1 MSTESILIDCVFFL
15 AATLTFVPLFR
26 LAGLGSTLG
35 YLTAGL
41 ALGPDLL
48 GIIDNSNFIF
58 KLGDFGIIL
67 LLFVIGL
74 ELSPRRLSQLK
85 SRIFID
91 GSLQFLFTTALLT
104 LTFTYFGYG
113 LSQSFILAAAFSL
126 SSTAFVL
133 FYLKDTKQLTL
144 SYGQSSFGILL
155 FQDLIIIPLL
165 ILIPFM
171 QTGTTHFTQID
182 TFKILGT
189 VTGLATIIAF
199 GHFALKP
206 LVSFIHKKCDHEIFS
221 ATCLLIALGTSLLV
235 TKLGLSMALGAF
247 MAGIFLSNFE
257 FKKEVENVIQP
268 FKGMLLGTFFMSFG
282 LQFKIAF
289 IQENFFE
296 IALMTITILCTKS
309 IILMIIGKFKLKETA
324 KGAKLALIMSQ
335 GGEFGFVVI
344 ATAMTHGILS
354 SDLSKLAT
362 TSILF
367 TLFLAPVL
375 SKLSEFIGQNEK
387 HLEKNQETSSDNI
400 LTMPTATKEN
410 TTQKEAS

>member
-1 MSTESILIDCVFFL
+1 MSTESILIDCVYFL

-91 GSLQFLFTTALLT
+91 GSLQFIFTTALV
-104 LTFTYFGYG
+104 TFILLQLNYNF
-113 LSQSFILAAAFSL
+113 SESFILAAAFSL

-133 FYLKDTKQLTL
+133 FYLKDSKQLTL

-171 QTGTTHFTQID
+171 ETGATQVTQID
-182 TFKILGT
+182 LTSVLGT
-189 VTGLATIIAF
+189 FAGLAIIIAF

-206 LVSFIHKKCDHEIFS
+206 LVSMIHKKNDHEVFS
-221 ATCLLIALGTSLLV
+221 AACLLIVLGTSLLI

-257 FKKEVENVIQP
+257 FKKEVENVILP

-282 LQFKIAF
+282 LQFKISF
-289 IQENFFE
+289 IQENIVQ
-296 IALMTITILCTKS
+296 IAVMTS
-309 IILMIIGKFKLKETA
+309 IILIAKSIVLTVVGKFRLKDMK

-344 ATAMTHGILS
+344 ASAMSHGILTS
-354 SDLSKLAT
+354 ELSKLAT

-367 TLFLAPVL
+367 TLFLAPIL
-375 SKLSEFIGQNEK
+375 SKVSEFIGQQ
-387 HLEKNQETSSDNI
+387 EKNQEAVPDNLFVI
-400 LTMPTATKEN
+400 PRAPQEPISIE
-410 TTQKEAS
+410 EAS

>member
-1 MSTESILIDCVFFL
+1 MSTESILIDCVYFL
-15 AATLTFVPLFR
+15 AATLTFVPLFKY
-26 LAGLGSTLG
+26 LGLGSTLA

-41 ALGPDLL
+41 VLGPDLL

-58 KLGDFGIIL
+58 KLGDFGLIL

-85 SRIFID
+85 SKIFID
-91 GSLQFLFTTALLT
+91 GSLQFILTATLLT
-104 LTFTYFGYG
+104 VVLLQFGYNF
-113 LSQSFILAAAFSL
+113 SESFVLAAAFSL

-133 FYLKDTKQLTL
+133 FYLKDSKQLTL

-165 ILIPFM
+165 TLIPFM
-171 QTGTTHFTQID
+171 ETGASQVTQID
-182 TFKILGT
+182 LTSVLVT
-189 VTGLATIIAF
+189 LTGLAAIIAF
-199 GHFALKP
+199 GHFTLKP
-206 LVSFIHKKCDHEIFS
+206 LVSFVHKKSDHEVFS
-221 ATCLLIALGTSLLV
+221 ATCLLIVLGTAFLI

-257 FKKEVENVIQP
+257 FKKEVENVILP

-282 LQFKIAF
+282 LQFELSF
-289 IQENFFE
+289 IKENVFQ
-296 IALMTITILCTKS
+296 IALITSLIICSKS
-309 IILMIIGKFKLKETA
+309 IILVTVGRFRLKDMKKGIKLS
-324 KGAKLALIMSQ
+324 LIMSQ

-344 ATAMTHGILS
+344 ATAVTHGLLTS
-354 SDLSKLAT
+354 HLSKLAT

-375 SKLSEFIGQNEK
+375 SKISEFID
-387 HLEKNQETSSDNI
+387 NQEKMHDHIPDNI
-400 LTMPTATKEN
+400 LVIPK
-410 TTQKEAS
+410 ASQEKINLLEQAS